1 MLTLVDT
8 SVWIDH
14 FRNDSIV
21 LRRLLDEDRVLC
33 HPLVIG
39 ELACGN
45 MKHRSEAL
53 DSLAALPSAP
63 TLEHAEILRFIE
75 THKLFGQGLGWIDV
89 HLLAATLLD
98 RVTLW
103 TFDQSL
109 QHVARK
115 LRCSFELFT

>member
-1 MLTLVDT
+1 MLILVDT

-14 FRNDSIV
+14 FLHDSLA
-21 LRRLLDEDRVLC
+21 LRRLLDEDQVLC

-45 MKHRSEAL
+45 MKHRSEVL

-63 TLEHAEILRFIE
+63 IVEYEEILRFIE
-75 THKLFGQGLGWIDV
+75 THKLFGLGLGWIDV

-103 TFDQSL
+103 TLDQSL
-109 QHVARK
+109 RQAAHTLACRYEP
-115 LRCSFELFT
+115 ST